1 MPFFSVLAV
10 LSVSLTGCIDNSNV
24 PDEALVYT
32 VTVTGIG
39 PDTCHS
45 DDWEGNDEGYRETFE
60 YAVAFDASA
69 ASIYA
74 NGEPFAAG
82 SLSGCNL
89 TYQTV
94 VIGEDDR
101 AAGALKWQLT
111 GTAKIET
118 DESGTCVDGDAE
130 WEGTETYTVI
140 ASEDDTMEAGC
151 TYPTST
157 VGDYIPAEG

>member
-1 MPFFSVLAV
+1 MPFFPLLAV
-10 LSVSLTGCIDNSNV
+10 LGFPLTGCIDNSDV
-24 PDEALVYT
+24 PDDALVYT

-39 PDTCHS
+39 PDTCHPGNEEG
-45 DDWEGNDEGYRETFE
+45 WEEVFE

-74 NGEPFAAG
+74 NGEVFAAG

-89 TYQTV
+89 SYQTV

-101 AAGALKWQLT
+101 AEGALKWQLT

-118 DESGTCVDGDAE
+118 DGATCVDGDAE
-130 WEGTETYTVI
+130 WAGTETYTVI
-140 ASEDDTMEAGC
+140 ATEDDTMEAGC
-151 TYPTST
+151 TYPTTT
-157 VGDYIPAEG
+157 VGEFIPAAD